1 MGTTDVRGGSC
12 LVIAVACLLNACA
25 GDAAVGG
32 AQMPAASGVA
42 PADASALARRV
53 PAPTYADDSG
63 NAYVFNAVNALREK
77 LGSGLLTQNPKL
89 DRAALAHHQY
99 MGNNPFVNMHAETT
113 GKPGF
118 TGADATAR
126 GHAAGYG
133 AWYIEEVI
141 YGSNGADKFAGCAPS
156 WANSIYH
163 VGLFFSGMRDV
174 GIAALATRTELGL
187 GRYTVCV
194 VNFSLDASQVEQLP
208 EDGTIR
214 VYPYPDQTRVPT
226 VFYNHTEEPSPL
238 PEYFELGPPVTLS
251 FKTKSFLAAGA
262 KPAIIVDH
270 LSIATASGQPVGAK
284 ILVSPV
290 GGTFSTR
297 GPALQDD
304 EKIAPFTL
312 TIVPVARMKPNTAY
326 TVAFAGIVNGSAR
339 SKTWTFST
347 GER

>member
-1 MGTTDVRGGSC
+1 
-12 LVIAVACLLNACA
+12 
-25 GDAAVGG
+25 
-32 AQMPAASGVA
+32 MPAAAGAV
-42 PADASALARRV
+42 PPIDASALVRRV
-53 PAPTYADDSG
+53 APATYGDDSG
-63 NAYVFNAVNALREK
+63 SAYVFNAVNALREK

-89 DRAALAHHQY
+89 DRAALAHHRY
-99 MGNNPFVNMHAETT
+99 MGTNPLVNMHAETP
-113 GKPGF
+113 GKPAF
-118 TGADATAR
+118 TGVDATAR

-133 AWYIEEVI
+133 ASYIEEVI

-174 GIAALATRTELGL
+174 GIAALATRSDSGL

-194 VNFSLDASQVEQLP
+194 VNFSLDASKVEQLP

-251 FKTKSFLAAGA
+251 FKTKSFLESGA

-270 LSIATASGQPVGAK
+270 LSIATASGQPLGAK

-290 GGTFSTR
+290 GGISTR
-297 GPALQDD
+297 GPALRND
-304 EKIAPFTL
+304 EMIAPFTL
-312 TIVPVARMKPNTAY
+312 TIVPVARMKPNAVY
-326 TVAFAGIVNGSAR
+326 TVSFAGIVNGNAL
-339 SKTWTFST
+339 SKTWKFST

>member
-1 MGTTDVRGGSC
+1 MSAQAE
-12 LVIAVACLLNACA
+12 AVPP
-25 GDAAVGG
+25 V
-32 AQMPAASGVA
+32 
-42 PADASALARRV
+42 DASALVRRV
-53 PAPTYADDSG
+53 SPPTYADESG
-63 NAYVFNAVNALREK
+63 GAHVFNAVNALREK
-77 LGSGLLTQNPKL
+77 LGSGLLTQNAKL
-89 DRAALAHHQY
+89 DRAALAHHKY
-99 MGNNPFVNMHAETT
+99 MGNNPFVNMHAETA

-133 AWYIEEVI
+133 ASYIEEVI
-141 YGSNGADKFAGCAPS
+141 YGSDGADRFAGCAPS

-174 GIAALATRTELGL
+174 GIAALATRSDPGA
-187 GRYTVCV
+187 GRYTVCI
-194 VNFSLDASQVEQLP
+194 VNFSLDASKAEQLP

-262 KPAIIVDH
+262 KPAIVVDH
-270 LSIATASGQPVGAK
+270 LSIATANGQPLGAK
-284 ILVSPV
+284 ILVSPA
-290 GGTFSTR
+290 GGISTR
-297 GPALQDD
+297 GPALRND
-304 EKIAPFTL
+304 EMIAPFTL
-312 TIVPVARMKPNTAY
+312 TIVPVARMKPNTVY
-326 TVAFAGIVNGSAR
+326 TVAFAGIVNGHAR
-339 SKTWTFST
+339 SKTWKFST